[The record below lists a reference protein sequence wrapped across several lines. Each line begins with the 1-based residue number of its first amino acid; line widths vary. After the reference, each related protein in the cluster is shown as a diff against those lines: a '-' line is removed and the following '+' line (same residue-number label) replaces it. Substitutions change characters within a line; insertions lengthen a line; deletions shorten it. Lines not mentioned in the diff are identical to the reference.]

1 MLELFWIAFCWFAIT
16 FSIAGLVAGLALYLH
31 DRRRKRRTHQLVVGP
46 FRANL
51 RRVR

>member
-1 MLELFWIAFCWFAIT
+1 MLQTLWIFFCWFSIT
-16 FSIAGLVAGLALYLH
+16 FSLAGLVAVLVFYHH
-31 DRRRKRRTHQLVVGP
+31 DRQRKRHTHQLVVGP